1 MAELKRACRRCSGWW
16 PNKLALNRATVAVSV
31 VLPRMH
37 CIGTVHLVAVGRPLN
52 QFEGWMV
59 SKCVHA
65 YRMSGHMLAGRYFY
79 LQQPVW
85 AAVFLSVST
94 EHGIRR
100 AC

>member
-1 MAELKRACRRCSGWW
+1 
-16 PNKLALNRATVAVSV
+16 
-31 VLPRMH
+31 
-37 CIGTVHLVAVGRPLN
+37 
-52 QFEGWMV
+52 MV
-59 SKCVHA
+59 SKGVHA

-85 AAVFLSVST
+85 AAVFLSAST